1 VCGAVGVV
9 CGSHAR
15 QIKFAWSLNQEKQE
29 MAYNGFDV
37 AGKVCLVT
45 GGTSGIG
52 RAIALGFAAAGAKVL
67 AGSSTADKVAK
78 MKGELGAGHEACQM
92 DVSSEESVKAAFEL
106 CVQRFGR
113 VDCVVNAA
121 GVIKRQ
127 PSLDMPVAEFER
139 ICRINLI
146 GSFIVAQ
153 QAGRLMKDQKP
164 DAHGERGN
172 IIFIAS
178 LNSYISLTEVL
189 AYASSKSGVLGLIRG
204 LANEWAQ
211 YSIRVNG
218 IAPGVFP
225 TDLNRKLIEGTPRG
239 QFLQAHTPAGRFG
252 KAEELVGA
260 AIYLASPAASY
271 TNGHTMIIDGGF
283 MTRGVGV

>member
-1 VCGAVGVV
+1 MACTVKVGPGVLESGESGV
-9 CGSHAR
+9 
-15 QIKFAWSLNQEKQE
+15 
-29 MAYNGFDV
+29 AYNGFDV

-52 RAIALGFAAAGAKVL
+52 RAIALGFAQAGAKVL
-67 AGSSTADKVAK
+67 AGSTSAEKVANIK
-78 MKGELGAGHEACQM
+78 NELGDGHLACQL
-92 DVSSEESVKAAFEL
+92 DVSDEQSVKDAFDL
-106 CVQRFGR
+106 CVKTFGR

-139 ICRINLI
+139 ICRINLT

-153 QAGRLMKDQKP
+153 QAGRVMKDQQP
-164 DAHGERGN
+164 DANGERGN

-189 AYASSKSGVLGLIRG
+189 AYAASKSGVLGLVRG

-211 YSIRVNG
+211 YGIRVNG

-225 TDLNRKLIEGTPRG
+225 TELNRKLIEGTPRG

-260 AIYLASPAASY
+260 AIYLASPSASY
-271 TNGHTMIIDGGF
+271 TNGHTLIVDGGF
-283 MTRGVGV
+283 MARGVGV